1 MRTSLIAPVAAALAI
16 LAGGCAGAGAQ
27 GPGSADGAATVVPSD
42 AVAFVAAST
51 DLTSSQWHGLG
62 TLALKEL
69 QASDAELQ
77 ALADGEV
84 DVALLQDGKAVAFV
98 QPKDDAK
105 LAAFANRH
113 HRVLRRFG
121 DWTGVAADAATLDAV
136 ASAKAHLADNTLFLD
151 AMNHLPDDALV
162 RAYANGEEAH
172 TLFASI
178 PGQLE
183 SRQIPTG
190 ARYRLKRER
199 SRERKPFGVGT
210 LEFPWLAAAVTSSDA
225 GLRLEIVA
233 PRGELTAPGPP
244 RLAVQPIAP
253 YASALVDEIPS
264 GVLAVVDFQV
274 PESTFELMPELPAA
288 LPKLFGSGGLDLASR
303 LDAILGG
310 ETAIYVR
317 PGFPMPEIT
326 LVTEPS
332 DTSKASATLDELL
345 AGAPKDGPLASLRL
359 HRAVLGGQ
367 FVVSTTQKGIDDFSA
382 GGRKLSADPSFLE
395 AGQRVGMPPETTGFV
410 YVNAHAAVPLLA
422 LAGVKLP
429 VGMPDVTTFAAFGAR
444 RDNLSTFTAFL
455 GVS

>member
-16 LAGGCAGAGAQ
+16 LAGGCAGAAAQ

-84 DVALLQDGKAVAFV
+84 DVALLQGGKAVAFV

-264 GVLAVVDFQV
+264 GVLAVVDF
-274 PESTFELMPELPAA
+274 
-288 LPKLFGSGGLDLASR
+288 
-303 LDAILGG
+303 
-310 ETAIYVR
+310 
-317 PGFPMPEIT
+317 PMPEIT

-395 AGQRVGMPPETTGFV
+395 AGQRGGMPPGGDRLLFVETP
-410 YVNAHAAVPLLA
+410 AP
-422 LAGVKLP
+422 
-429 VGMPDVTTFAAFGAR
+429 
-444 RDNLSTFTAFL
+444 
-455 GVS
+455 